1 MSSNRQIK
9 SEAVYHFGVPEEL
22 VSTLNKPK
30 FHIDYKKTNGS
41 MQGNKLIDMGIYTA
55 DDFFEL
61 APIDFE
67 IGQTYQLWEQ
77 NGKDY
82 EMLQAEYIA
91 GDLPKEVDT
100 SRFDQEFN
108 SLKDEIRQM
117 NSRES
122 NVSNSTFDTLNNIIR
137 ERDSTIGNLYK
148 ELNNIHVEYNK
159 QIQDKNNEINE
170 VKAQL
175 AAKTLEF
182 ERYKE
187 QKDFEERIKTEHQ
200 KNLEKIE
207 RELNGKITALNDDLD
222 AANQDDLLDK
232 ASELAKNPIVEKFL
246 TMGAAF
252 LEQQMS
258 PQRPPVAPQMPYNNY
273 QQQQTPQFTEA
284 DLTTPKFVPVD
295 SFKNGVTN
303 DN

>member
-1 MSSNRQIK
+1 MNEYNIK

-30 FHIDYKKTNGS
+30 FHSEHKKTMGS
-41 MQGNKLIDMGIYTA
+41 LQGNKLIDMGIFTA
-55 DDFFEL
+55 DDFFAL
-61 APIDFE
+61 APIEFE

-77 NGKDY
+77 IGKDY
-82 EMLQAEYIA
+82 KMLQAEYIT

-122 NVSNSTFDTLNNIIR
+122 NVSNNTFDALNNIIR
-137 ERDSTIGNLYK
+137 ERDITISNLYK
-148 ELNNIHVEYNK
+148 DLNNIHVDYNK
-159 QIQDKNNEINE
+159 QMQDKNNEINE

-182 ERYKE
+182 DRYKE
-187 QKDFEERIKTEHQ
+187 QKDFEEKLKKEHEQ
-200 KNLEKIE
+200 NLAKIE

-232 ASELAKNPIVEKFL
+232 ASELAKNPLVEKFL
-246 TMGAAF
+246 TIGAAF

-258 PQRPPVAPQMPYNNY
+258 PQRPQTMAMPQNNY
-273 QQQQTPQFTEA
+273 QEPQKVQQSQQFSESDLITPRI
-284 DLTTPKFVPVD
+284 VPVD
-295 SFKNGVTN
+295 SLKNGVN
-303 DN
+303 